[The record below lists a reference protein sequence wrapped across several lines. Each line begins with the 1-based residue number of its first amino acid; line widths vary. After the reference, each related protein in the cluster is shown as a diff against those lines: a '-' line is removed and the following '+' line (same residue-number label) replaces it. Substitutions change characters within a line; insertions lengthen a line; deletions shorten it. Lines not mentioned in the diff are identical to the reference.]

1 MRAIFSTKDR
11 NSTVDAA
18 QNLKP
23 HGAGES
29 RRPFHDTL
37 SSLYG
42 DIVAGIVVAIL
53 SLPMTIPLGVLALAP
68 LGPDYRT
75 AGVIAGFHASIF
87 AGFIS
92 ALSGGSVL
100 QISGPRASVSF
111 IMATAISMAL
121 ADPHLLAIGLPREE
135 AALGIGFVVVFLA
148 GLVQVVLGLMKLG
161 RGIKFVPYP
170 VLSGFKNGVGI
181 LIIVGQIPAALGL
194 TSTLHWD
201 TLWTTVSC
209 ASIGAVVVS
218 LVTCLVMWRAPRWTA
233 VPPIILALVTGM
245 ILDHVLR
252 AIFGSESLGPL
263 VGNIEGTF
271 PLPIPILLLP
281 WDNDILSILLRNS
294 DRPRARGGGV
304 NGVAVECS
312 HVGLGG

>member
-1 MRAIFSTKDR
+1 MLTLLRI
-11 NSTVDAA
+11 
-18 QNLKP
+18 
-23 HGAGES
+23 ES
-29 RRPFHDTL
+29 RMLRANPARPFHDTL

-42 DIVAGIVVAIL
+42 DIIAGIVVAIL

-181 LIIVGQIPAALGL
+181 LI
-194 TSTLHWD
+194 
-201 TLWTTVSC
+201 VSSGRYLPRWGSPQL
-209 ASIGAVVVS
+209 SIG
-218 LVTCLVMWRAPRWTA
+218 TPCGRPFRAPRSA
-233 VPPIILALVTGM
+233 
-245 ILDHVLR
+245 
-252 AIFGSESLGPL
+252 
-263 VGNIEGTF
+263 
-271 PLPIPILLLP
+271 P
-281 WDNDILSILLRNS
+281 WS
-294 DRPRARGGGV
+294 
-304 NGVAVECS
+304 S
-312 HVGLGG
+312 HWSPAW